1 MGTVKSAATAPGW
14 GHRLAAL
21 SLLLLV
27 GGALYLVVDQVL
39 VGRYRYYQSSLEQH
53 QGRLAQ
59 LDRMAG
65 TREPVQQLIAKIQQ
79 DRNVTT
85 QYLPQSAPALAA
97 AELQQRLKAMVE
109 AAGGTLQ
116 STQAL
121 PPVEEGGAVK
131 VAVSATMNG
140 DTGSLQ
146 KVLYNLESQT
156 PLLFVDNLEVSAR
169 MNRPRLPNGRYATYT
184 RIQLN
189 AQFEVSGYLRK
200 EGG

>member
-1 MGTVKSAATAPGW
+1 MGVATEPGW
-14 GHRLAAL
+14 GHRLTA
-21 SLLLLV
+21 LLLLLCV
-27 GGALYLVVDQVL
+27 GGALYLVVDQWL
-39 VGRYRYYQSSLEQH
+39 VGRYRYYQNALERH
-53 QGRLAQ
+53 QERLAQ
-59 LDRMAG
+59 LERMAA

-79 DRNVTT
+79 DRNVTA

-97 AELQQRLKAMVE
+97 AELQQRIKAVIE

-131 VAVSATMNG
+131 VAISAIMNG

-146 KVLYNLESQT
+146 QVLHNLESQT
-156 PLLFVDNLEVSAR
+156 PLLFVDNLELSAR
-169 MNRPRLPNGRYATYT
+169 QTRPRLSSGRYASYT
-184 RIQLN
+184 RMQLN
-189 AQFEVSGYLRK
+189 VQFEVAGYLRK

>member
-1 MGTVKSAATAPGW
+1 MSVVAAPGR

-27 GGALYLVVDQVL
+27 GGALYLMVDQAL
-39 VGRYRYYQSSLEQH
+39 VGRYRYYQDSLEQH

-59 LDRMAG
+59 LERIAA

-79 DRNVTT
+79 DRGVTA
-85 QYLPQSAPALAA
+85 QYLPQSVPALAA
-97 AELQQRLKAMVE
+97 AELQQRLKALIE

-121 PPVEEGGAVK
+121 PPVEEGRVVK
-131 VAVSATMNG
+131 VTISAMMNG
-140 DTGSLQ
+140 DISGLQ
-146 KVLYNLESQT
+146 KVLYDLESQT
-156 PLLFVDNLEVSAR
+156 PLLFVDNLELSAR
-169 MNRPRLPNGRYATYT
+169 TIRPRLPNGRYANYT
-184 RIQLN
+184 RIQLS

>member
-1 MGTVKSAATAPGW
+1 MGTATAPGW

-21 SLLLLV
+21 SLLLCV
-27 GGALYLVVDQVL
+27 GGALYLTVDQWL
-39 VGRYRYYQSSLEQH
+39 VGRYRYYQNSLERH
-53 QGRLAQ
+53 QERLAQ
-59 LDRMAG
+59 LERMAA

-79 DRNVTT
+79 DRNVTA

-97 AELQQRLKAMVE
+97 AELQQRIKAVIE

-131 VAVSATMNG
+131 VAISAIMNG

-146 KVLYNLESQT
+146 QVLHNLESQT
-156 PLLFVDNLEVSAR
+156 PLLFVDNLELSAR
-169 MNRPRLPNGRYATYT
+169 QTRPRLSSGRYASYT
-184 RIQLN
+184 RMQLN
-189 AQFEVSGYLRK
+189 VQFEVAGYLRK

>member
-1 MGTVKSAATAPGW
+1 MGVATEPGW
-14 GHRLAAL
+14 GHRLTAL
-21 SLLLLV
+21 LLLLLLV
-27 GGALYLVVDQVL
+27 GGVLYLAVDQWL
-39 VGRYRYYQSSLEQH
+39 VGRYRYYQNSLERH
-53 QGRLAQ
+53 QERLAQ
-59 LDRMAG
+59 LERMAA

-97 AELQQRLKAMVE
+97 AELQQRIKAVVE

-131 VAVSATMNG
+131 IAISAIMNG
-140 DTGSLQ
+140 DTGSLLR
-146 KVLYNLESQT
+146 VLHNLESQT
-156 PLLFVDNLEVSAR
+156 PLLFVDNLELSAR
-169 MNRPRLPNGRYATYT
+169 QTRPRLSSGRYASYT
-184 RIQLN
+184 RMQLN
-189 AQFEVSGYLRK
+189 VQFEVAGYLRK